1 MTNKIILLFTLFTL
15 LFQSYSSAQGY
26 EISINIK
33 NLKESNIYLGHHYGN
48 RIFLVDSVILDKSGK
63 GIFKKQENLGG
74 GLYFLLYPHG
84 QYFDF
89 LIDEDQDFSISADTI
104 DFIKTVKFKNS
115 YQNEKFFIYQNF
127 LSNSFINI
135 NQLKEKQKTLIRN
148 LDSIMIVEQQIQ
160 VLKNKIYLEKEE
172 IVKEH
177 PDSLI
182 SVLIKAGMPIIPPP
196 APRDTS
202 GILLDSLFEY
212 HYVKFHFFDNL
223 NFADDRLTKSSLLDS
238 KVLQYLTRVI
248 PPFRDT
254 ILHEIDFVLEKSK
267 ANEEVYKFILNNLFA
282 HYSRSNI
289 INDENIFVYLAEN
302 YFINGKAPWV
312 NEDFKTKLSA
322 DIEIRKPN
330 LIGKKAANFSMKSI
344 DGKTI
349 NLRDVQNNYVILYFF
364 NDDCSIC
371 DQVSPDLMN
380 FYRIIKDRGVSII
393 GINTGEDKEAWKK
406 YVEDKHLRWINVWD
420 PKNKSG
426 YRELYNISGTPL
438 IFLLDEDQ
446 NIVAKKISVEQ
457 LMGFFNSL

>member
-89 LIDEDQDFSISADTI
+89 LIDEDQNFSISADTI

-202 GILLDSLFEY
+202 GILL
-212 HYVKFHFFDNL
+212 
-223 NFADDRLTKSSLLDS
+223 
-238 KVLQYLTRVI
+238 
-248 PPFRDT
+248 
-254 ILHEIDFVLEKSK
+254 
-267 ANEEVYKFILNNLFA
+267 
-282 HYSRSNI
+282 
-289 INDENIFVYLAEN
+289 
-302 YFINGKAPWV
+302 
-312 NEDFKTKLSA
+312 
-322 DIEIRKPN
+322 
-330 LIGKKAANFSMKSI
+330 
-344 DGKTI
+344 
-349 NLRDVQNNYVILYFF
+349 
-364 NDDCSIC
+364 
-371 DQVSPDLMN
+371 
-380 FYRIIKDRGVSII
+380 
-393 GINTGEDKEAWKK
+393 
-406 YVEDKHLRWINVWD
+406 
-420 PKNKSG
+420 
-426 YRELYNISGTPL
+426 
-438 IFLLDEDQ
+438 
-446 NIVAKKISVEQ
+446 
-457 LMGFFNSL
+457 